1 MEKLNRTIKG
11 LKCCIIR
18 DPDDKLKCKE
28 CPYEPSCVSRLI
40 ELATKA
46 NILLTKP
53 HLLSL
58 DYGLYNL
65 ETYDVVWLE
74 TYWDGHTHLES
85 LVLTSNEYQE
95 PSLCNGITT
104 LNLHHLHQSLID
116 SFSIDYADTRYRF
129 WSSKPSKEDRENETR
144 WNTCNTKY

>member
-1 MEKLNRTIKG
+1 MEKLNKTIKG
-11 LKCCIIR
+11 LECCIIR
-18 DPDDKLKCKE
+18 DPDDKPRCKE
-28 CPYEPSCVSRLI
+28 CPYEGNCANRLKI
-40 ELATKA
+40 DAKEV
-46 NILLTKP
+46 LLSMKP

-58 DYGLYNL
+58 DHILYNL

-129 WSSKPSKEDRENETR
+129 WSSKPSEEDRESETR